1 MKVVD
6 VYINCIEAQTN
17 LKSRD
22 GRDVY
27 LETSFNSELHLKYGQ
42 YKVNYSEVDRNNDL
56 VVERVNKYVT
66 PVFRRKP
73 NASHTCAI
81 TTISHI

>member
-6 VYINCIEAQTN
+6 VYKNCIEAQTN

-27 LETSFNSELHLKYGQ
+27 LETSFSSELHLKYGQ
-42 YKVNYSEVDRNNDL
+42 CKDNHGEVDRNNNL
-56 VVERVNKYVT
+56 EVERVNKYIEYDLVS
-66 PVFRRKP
+66 VIFIKKYKVYIE
-73 NASHTCAI
+73 HLI
-81 TTISHI
+81 